1 MQDIEFTVQ
10 QNKLYMLQT
19 RNGKRTA
26 AASLRI
32 AVEMA
37 REGLIDQQRGGACG
51 STRQRSTSCCTRR
64 STRRRSARCWPRA
77 CRPAPGAAS
86 GAVVFTRRRGREPRA
101 EGRGGDPGAHRDQPR
116 GHPRH
121 ARRPRHPHHP
131 RRHDQPRRGGGARH
145 GPALRRRRR
154 RHLGRLRRADAL
166 RRRCHASARARSSPS
181 MAPPARCSSA
191 LGGDDRAGRCPA
203 ISAP

>member
-10 QNKLYMLQT
+10 QHKLFMLQT

-26 AASLRI
+26 AASLRM

-37 REGLIDQQRGGACG
+37 HEGLIDQAEAVRRVNPSSLDQLLHPTLDPKAPRTVLGKGSAGQPGRGL
-51 STRQRSTSCCTRR
+51 
-64 STRRRSARCWPRA
+64 RRR
-77 CRPAPGAAS
+77 G
-86 GAVVFTRRRGREPRA
+86 VQRRRGREPRA

-121 ARRPRHPHHP
+121 ERRPRHPDHA
-131 RRHDQPRRGGGARH
+131 RRHDQPRRRGGARH

-154 RHLGRLRRADAL
+154 RHHGRLRRADAVQRRQDGE
-166 RRRCHASARARSSPS
+166 RRRDHHP
-181 MAPPARCSSA
+181 
-191 LGGDDRAGRCPA
+191 GRRGRRGVHRHRRR
-203 ISAP
+203 